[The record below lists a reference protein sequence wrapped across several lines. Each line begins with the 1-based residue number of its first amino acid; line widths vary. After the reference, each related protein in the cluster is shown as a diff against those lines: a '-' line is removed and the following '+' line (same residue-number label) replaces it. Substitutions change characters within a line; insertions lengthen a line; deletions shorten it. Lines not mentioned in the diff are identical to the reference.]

1 MFKAI
6 VNNSTFNISPKAS
19 SLVIDDVEMNW
30 SISKIS
36 DTHFH
41 VLVNNKSYNVEVAE
55 IDSVAKTFSFKING
69 QRHVVRL
76 KDKFDVL
83 LETMGLNNNAAGKV
97 NKVKAPMPGLI
108 IDLRVKDGD
117 AVKKGD
123 PLVVL
128 EAMKMENIIKSVG
141 DATVKSVHVKKGDS
155 VEKNQIL
162 IEF

>member
-1 MFKAI
+1 MFKAT
-6 VNNSTFNISPKAS
+6 VNHTIFNISTKKS
-19 SLVIDDVEMNW
+19 SLVIDDIELNW
-30 SISKIS
+30 NISKIS
-36 DTHFH
+36 NTHFH
-41 VLVNNKSYNVEVAE
+41 VLVNNRSYNAEVVG
-55 IDSVAKTFSFKING
+55 IDSNAKTFSFKING
-69 QRHVVRL
+69 RRYVVRL

-108 IDLRVKDGD
+108 IELRVKDGD

-128 EAMKMENIIKSVG
+128 EAMKMENIIKAVG
-141 DATVKSVHVKKGDS
+141 DGTVKSVRVKKGDS